1 MTEWVL
7 YLITGFFVAWA
18 AWVLLSILMIRVRDY
33 YHGAESRDSGLWQPG
48 MFTPPP
54 PPPESEGKGPLE
66 DEIRK
71 KCQEM
76 ADLLVAKN
84 KAYGNSVAESVN
96 IFAKRLDRLAKID
109 VRIEDKL
116 TRLANGTDY
125 PGEDTIKDLAGY
137 LILRMIVAEK
147 YGEAS

>member
-1 MTEWVL
+1 MSCGMTDHR
-7 YLITGFFVAWA
+7 
-18 AWVLLSILMIRVRDY
+18 S
-33 YHGAESRDSGLWQPG
+33 QPEASALPEVKIS
-48 MFTPPP
+48 TPMPP
-54 PPPESEGKGPLE
+54 TKPPKPEEKGPLE

-84 KAYGNSVAESVN
+84 KAYGNSVAESAN